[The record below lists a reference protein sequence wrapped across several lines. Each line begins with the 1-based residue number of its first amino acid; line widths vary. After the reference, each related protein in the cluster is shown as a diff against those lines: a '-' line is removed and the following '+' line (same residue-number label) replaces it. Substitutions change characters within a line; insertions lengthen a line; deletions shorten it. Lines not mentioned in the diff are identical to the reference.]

1 VPAAEA
7 RARITAAT
15 ARLLDDRP
23 FRELTV
29 DAVMAEAG
37 LARTVFYRHFDGLP
51 GIVLALL
58 EELRDDVLG
67 QARVIPPGE
76 RAAILR
82 SSLAATVDGYA
93 RHHGLLLAL
102 DHAARHDVAV
112 EQAYCAIADGAIA
125 GVAAVIE
132 DGIARGEL
140 RPLPAFEVARGL
152 ALLNNTYLLDA
163 FGREPPV
170 TPEAA
175 LEALW
180 TIWSRTVGLD

>member
-58 EELRDDVLG
+58 AELRDDVLG

-82 SSLAATVDGYA
+82 S
-93 RHHGLLLAL
+93 
-102 DHAARHDVAV
+102 
-112 EQAYCAIADGAIA
+112 
-125 GVAAVIE
+125 
-132 DGIARGEL
+132 
-140 RPLPAFEVARGL
+140 
-152 ALLNNTYLLDA
+152 
-163 FGREPPV
+163 
-170 TPEAA
+170 
-175 LEALW
+175 
-180 TIWSRTVGLD
+180 